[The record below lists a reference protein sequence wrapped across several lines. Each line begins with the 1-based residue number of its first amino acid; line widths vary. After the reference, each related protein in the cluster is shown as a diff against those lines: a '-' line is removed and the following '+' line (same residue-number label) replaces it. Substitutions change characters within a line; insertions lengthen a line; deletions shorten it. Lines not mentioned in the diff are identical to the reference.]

1 MLIFRKFFAYLLNK
15 WPLGYIK
22 IIKENISV
30 QCSKTFDS
38 LKTSVDTAWK
48 MSSFGVILVLIIPHL
63 EWIRWDT
70 PYLSL
75 FSPNEDQNNS
85 EYGHFLRS
93 VEWSCTS
100 TTLSKIRIYLEFSPC
115 YSRKTIIN
123 ATPLFKIRF

>member
-22 IIKENISV
+22 IIKVNISV

-38 LKTSVDTAWK
+38 LRGKC
-48 MSSFGVILVLIIPHL
+48 
-63 EWIRWDT
+63 
-70 PYLSL
+70 PYLELFWSSL
-75 FSPNEDQNNS
+75 SRIWNEYAETLRISPYSVRMRENEDQNNS